1 MNQEIKIH
9 IGMRWN
15 SASLEVTL
23 RETERFL
30 SWLSSISFG
39 NDIPVHWN
47 IPSHPYLEMRGRNLN
62 DLLIEIKSR
71 IQRRKDVPVSMGY
84 SGGPHSLYNLKELE
98 KRDFEQIQSPPF
110 DWGALV
116 QTIITAIM
124 GALGVGGPVGLIMAN
139 KLNNVKAKARE
150 YARST
155 EVNEIDKDIA

>member
-1 MNQEIKIH
+1 M
-9 IGMRWN
+9 
-15 SASLEVTL
+15 
-23 RETERFL
+23 
-30 SWLSSISFG
+30 
-39 NDIPVHWN
+39 
-47 IPSHPYLEMRGRNLN
+47 LN
-62 DLLIEIKSR
+62 MKYFLLIFLCGCVSWETIGITSTRSFNKHIVEANQLKKDMLKPIEHLGEAVMDNSSEHMIEAKQEKDMNKVER
-71 IQRRKDVPVSMGY
+71 VSATIQKAQTAVR
-84 SGGPHSLYNLKELE
+84 NLKELE